1 MSPILKRDL
10 CFIAKYAAIG
20 LIMSV
25 GIATT
30 VFSGKHTSYHAATAS
45 TATAVTS
52 VRWEATDPLALTV
65 PTVRVV
71 GYTPH

>member
-20 LIMSV
+20 LTLSV
-25 GIATT
+25 GIAFS
-30 VFSGKHTSYHAATAS
+30 VFSEKNIPYHATAI
-45 TATAVTS
+45 
-52 VRWEATDPLALTV
+52 PLAADSAV
-65 PTVRVV
+65 WNDHGMPMISAAPNIQVV